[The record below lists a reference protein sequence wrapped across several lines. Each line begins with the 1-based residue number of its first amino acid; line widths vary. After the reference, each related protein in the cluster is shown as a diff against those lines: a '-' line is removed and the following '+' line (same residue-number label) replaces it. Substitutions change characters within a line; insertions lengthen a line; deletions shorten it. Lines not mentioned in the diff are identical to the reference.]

1 MISNLAYIHPDAKI
15 GNNVTVEPF
24 AYIAGDVVIGDGCWI
39 GPGAVIHDGARIGK
53 GCRIHTAA
61 SVSCLPQDL
70 KFAGEVTTAEI
81 GDYNDIRE
89 YVTISRGTASR
100 GKTVVGDH
108 NLLMAYVH
116 IAHDDV
122 VGSNCVIAN
131 RVSLAGE
138 VEIGDW
144 VVIGGAK
151 IFYEP
156 FFNLEGSAALRGWA
170 MSSALI
176 GCLVGALLSGA
187 WSDRYGRKK
196 MLIAASFLFVAS
208 AVGTGAVDSFF
219 WFVVYRIVGGFG
231 IGIAS
236 NVSPVYI
243 AEVSPA
249 SVRGKFV
256 SLNQLTIVLGILMAQ
271 LANWQIGEYFTA
283 GSETLSVESIEWAWR
298 WMFWAE
304 LVPAGLFFA
313 LSFVIPE
320 SPRWL
325 ATAGRSDEAGK
336 ILVRVGGTDYAGQTL
351 SELGQ
356 LNEDKKEKA
365 NWGALLQPG
374 VRSVLVI
381 GIVLAVFQQWCGIN
395 VIFNYA
401 QEIFSA
407 AGYAVSDVLM
417 NIVVTGVTNVIFTFV
432 AIYTVDK
439 WGRRTLMFV
448 GSAGL
453 SVIYFILG
461 TCYFLGV
468 SGWPMLLLVV
478 LAIACYA
485 MSLAPVVWVVLS
497 EIFPVRIRGMA
508 MALSTFFLW
517 VACFLLTYTFPILN
531 EAVGAS
537 GTFWLYAGICLAGF
551 LFIRAKLPETKG
563 KTLEE
568 LEKELTK

>member
-1 MISNLAYIHPDAKI
+1 MKQTTTYLLLICL
-15 GNNVTVEPF
+15 
-24 AYIAGDVVIGDGCWI
+24 
-39 GPGAVIHDGARIGK
+39 
-53 GCRIHTAA
+53 
-61 SVSCLPQDL
+61 VS
-70 KFAGEVTTAEI
+70 AMG
-81 GDYNDIRE
+81 G
-89 YVTISRGTASR
+89 
-100 GKTVVGDH
+100 
-108 NLLMAYVH
+108 LLFGY
-116 IAHDDV
+116 
-122 VGSNCVIAN
+122 
-131 RVSLAGE
+131 
-138 VEIGDW
+138 DW

-156 FFNLEGSAALRGWA
+156 FFHLDGSAALRGWA

-176 GCLVGALLSGA
+176 GCLAGALLSGA

-208 AVGTGAVDSFF
+208 AVGTGAVDDFC
-219 WFVVYRIVGGFG
+219 WFVIYRIVGGFG

-271 LANWQIGEYFTA
+271 LANWQIGELFTS
-283 GSETLSVESIEWAWR
+283 GSGSIGAEGIEWAWR

-304 LVPAGLFFA
+304 LVPAGLFFV

-325 ATAGRSDEAGK
+325 AAKGQTKEAGRILLRAGGE
-336 ILVRVGGTDYAGQTL
+336 VYALKTL
-351 SELGQ
+351 SELNQ
-356 LNEDKKEKA
+356 LTDKKEEKVK
-365 NWGALLQPG
+365 WGALLQPG
-374 VRSVLVI
+374 VRNVLVI

-401 QEIFSA
+401 HEIFSE

-417 NIVVTGVTNVIFTFV
+417 NIVVTGITNLVFTFI

-448 GSAGL
+448 GAAGL
-453 SVIYFILG
+453 AVIYAILG
-461 TCYFLGV
+461 TCYYLGM

-537 GTFWLYAGICLAGF
+537 GTFWLYGVICLIGF

>member
-1 MISNLAYIHPDAKI
+1 MHHNFNTDIMK
-15 GNNVTVEPF
+15 
-24 AYIAGDVVIGDGCWI
+24 
-39 GPGAVIHDGARIGK
+39 R
-53 GCRIHTAA
+53 
-61 SVSCLPQDL
+61 
-70 KFAGEVTTAEI
+70 TTA
-81 GDYNDIRE
+81 Y
-89 YVTISRGTASR
+89 
-100 GKTVVGDH
+100 
-108 NLLMAYVH
+108 LLL
-116 IAHDDV
+116 I
-122 VGSNCVIAN
+122 CL
-131 RVSLAGE
+131 VSAMGGLLFGY
-138 VEIGDW
+138 DW

-156 FFNLEGSAALRGWA
+156 FFGLEGSAALRGWA

-176 GCLVGALLSGA
+176 GCLAGALLSGE
-187 WSDRYGRKK
+187 WSDKYGRKK
-196 MLIAASFLFVAS
+196 MLIIASSLFVLS
-208 AVGTGAVDSFF
+208 AYGTGAVDSFT
-219 WFVVYRIVGGFG
+219 WFIAYRILGGFG

-236 NVSPVYI
+236 NISPVYI
-243 AEVSPA
+243 AEVAPA

-271 LANWQIGEYFTA
+271 LANWQIGEHFTQGTGA
-283 GSETLSVESIEWAWR
+283 LSADSIEWAWR

-304 LVPAGLFFA
+304 LIPAGLFFI
-313 LSFVIPE
+313 LSFIIPE

-325 ATAGRSDEAGK
+325 ATANRTAEAGK
-336 ILVRVGGTDYAGQTL
+336 ILSRIGGEAYAKQTL
-351 SELGQ
+351 AEMAQ
-356 LNEDKKEKA
+356 LINEKQEKA
-365 NWGALLQPG
+365 NWGALCKPG
-374 VRSVLVI
+374 VRNVMII
-381 GIVLAVFQQWCGIN
+381 GIVLAIFQQWCGIN

-401 QEIFSA
+401 HEIFSE

-417 NIVVTGVTNVIFTFV
+417 NIVVTGVTNVVFTFV

-453 SVIYFILG
+453 ALIYAILG
-461 TCYFLGV
+461 TCYFLGI

-478 LAIACYA
+478 MAIACYA

-508 MALSTFFLW
+508 MAISTFFLW
-517 VACFLLTYTFPILN
+517 VACFLLTYTFPLLN

-537 GTFWLYAGICLAGF
+537 GTFWLYGVICLAGF
-551 LFIRAKLPETKG
+551 FFIRAKLPETKG

>member
-1 MISNLAYIHPDAKI
+1 MKQTTIYLLLI
-15 GNNVTVEPF
+15 
-24 AYIAGDVVIGDGCWI
+24 CL
-39 GPGAVIHDGARIGK
+39 
-53 GCRIHTAA
+53 
-61 SVSCLPQDL
+61 VS
-70 KFAGEVTTAEI
+70 AMG
-81 GDYNDIRE
+81 G
-89 YVTISRGTASR
+89 
-100 GKTVVGDH
+100 
-108 NLLMAYVH
+108 LLFGY
-116 IAHDDV
+116 
-122 VGSNCVIAN
+122 
-131 RVSLAGE
+131 
-138 VEIGDW
+138 DW

-170 MSSALI
+170 MSSALV
-176 GCLVGALLSGA
+176 GCLAGALLSGV

-196 MLIAASFLFVAS
+196 MLIAASLLFVAS
-208 AVGTGAVDSFF
+208 AIGTGAVDNFNG
-219 WFVVYRIVGGFG
+219 FVVYRIIGGFG

-256 SLNQLTIVLGILMAQ
+256 SLNQLTVVLGILMAQ
-271 LANWQIGEYFTA
+271 LANWQIGELFTS
-283 GSETLSVESIEWAWR
+283 GTETLSAESIEWAWR

-304 LVPAGLFFA
+304 LIPAGLFFILA
-313 LSFVIPE
+313 FIIPE

-325 ATAGRSDEAGK
+325 ATR
-336 ILVRVGGTDYAGQTL
+336 GQT
-351 SELGQ
+351 
-356 LNEDKKEKA
+356 EKA
-365 NWGALLQPG
+365 SRILARVDGETYARQTLAELAQLTGKQEESGDWRSLLRPG
-374 VRSVLVI
+374 VRNVLLI
-381 GIVLAVFQQWCGIN
+381 GIVLAIFQQWCGIN

-401 QEIFSA
+401 HEIFSE

-453 SVIYFILG
+453 AIIYAALG
-461 TCYFLGV
+461 TCYFLGI

-517 VACFLLTYTFPILN
+517 AACFLLTYTFPLLN

-537 GTFWLYAGICLAGF
+537 GTFWLYGGICLAGF
-551 LFIRAKLPETKG
+551 FFIRANLPETKG

>member
-1 MISNLAYIHPDAKI
+1 MKQTTIYLLLI
-15 GNNVTVEPF
+15 
-24 AYIAGDVVIGDGCWI
+24 CL
-39 GPGAVIHDGARIGK
+39 
-53 GCRIHTAA
+53 
-61 SVSCLPQDL
+61 VS
-70 KFAGEVTTAEI
+70 AMG
-81 GDYNDIRE
+81 G
-89 YVTISRGTASR
+89 
-100 GKTVVGDH
+100 
-108 NLLMAYVH
+108 LLFGY
-116 IAHDDV
+116 
-122 VGSNCVIAN
+122 
-131 RVSLAGE
+131 
-138 VEIGDW
+138 DW

-156 FFNLEGSAALRGWA
+156 FFNLEGSAAMRGWA

-176 GCLVGALLSGA
+176 GCLAGALLSGV

-196 MLIAASFLFVAS
+196 MLIIASFLFVAS
-208 AVGTGAVDSFF
+208 AIGTGAVDSFT
-219 WFVVYRIVGGFG
+219 WFIIYRIVGGFG

-243 AEVSPA
+243 AEVAPA

-271 LANWQIGEYFTA
+271 LANWQIGEFFTS
-283 GSETLSVESIEWAWR
+283 GSETLSAASIEMAWR
-298 WMFWAE
+298 YMFWAE
-304 LVPAGLFFA
+304 LIPAGLFFVLA
-313 LSFVIPE
+313 FIIPE

-325 ATAGRSDEAGK
+325 ATMGQTEKAGR
-336 ILVRVGGTDYAGQTL
+336 ILARVGGETYARQTL
-351 SELGQ
+351 SELGK
-356 LNEDKKEKA
+356 LTDNKEEMG
-365 NWGALLQPG
+365 NWSALLQPG
-374 VRSVLVI
+374 VRNVLVI

-401 QEIFSA
+401 HEIFSE

-417 NIVVTGVTNVIFTFV
+417 NIVVTGVTNLLFTFV

-453 SVIYFILG
+453 AIIYTILG
-461 TCYFLGV
+461 TCYFLGI

-497 EIFPVRIRGMA
+497 EIFPVRIRGLA

-517 VACFLLTYTFPILN
+517 VACFVLTYTFPLLN

-537 GTFWLYAGICLAGF
+537 GTFWLYGIICLAGF

>member
-1 MISNLAYIHPDAKI
+1 MKQTTTYLFLICL
-15 GNNVTVEPF
+15 
-24 AYIAGDVVIGDGCWI
+24 
-39 GPGAVIHDGARIGK
+39 
-53 GCRIHTAA
+53 
-61 SVSCLPQDL
+61 VS
-70 KFAGEVTTAEI
+70 AMG
-81 GDYNDIRE
+81 G
-89 YVTISRGTASR
+89 
-100 GKTVVGDH
+100 
-108 NLLMAYVH
+108 LLFGY
-116 IAHDDV
+116 
-122 VGSNCVIAN
+122 
-131 RVSLAGE
+131 
-138 VEIGDW
+138 DW
-144 VVIGGAK
+144 VVVGGAK

-156 FFNLEGSAALRGWA
+156 FFHLENSAALRGWA
-170 MSSALI
+170 MSSALV
-176 GCLVGALLSGA
+176 GCLIGALLSGS

-196 MLIAASFLFVAS
+196 MLIVASALFVAS

-219 WFVVYRIVGGFG
+219 WFNVYRIVGGLG

-249 SVRGKFV
+249 AVRGKFV
-256 SLNQLTIVLGILMAQ
+256 SINQLTIVLGILLAQ
-271 LANWQIGEYFTA
+271 LANWQIGAYFTSGA
-283 GSETLSVESIEWAWR
+283 ETLSETSVEWAWR

-304 LVPAGLFFA
+304 LVPAGLFFI
-313 LSFVIPE
+313 LSFLIPE

-325 ATAGRSDEAGK
+325 AAVGRKENAGLILTRIAGK
-336 ILVRVGGTDYAGQTL
+336 DYARQTL
-351 SELGQ
+351 AELEQLTGQ
-356 LNEDKKEKA
+356 QEEKVH
-365 NWGALLQPG
+365 WRSLLQPNVRG
-374 VRSVLVI
+374 VLLI

-401 QEIFSA
+401 HEIFSA

-417 NIVVTGVTNVIFTFV
+417 NIVVTGITNVIFTFV

-453 SVIYFILG
+453 ALIYFLLG
-461 TCYFLGV
+461 SGYFWEV

-497 EIFPVRIRGMA
+497 EILPVRIRGMA

-517 VACFLLTYTFPILN
+517 VASFLLTYTFPILN
-531 EAVGAS
+531 EAVGAA
-537 GTFWLYAGICLAGF
+537 GIFWLYGGICLAGF

>member
-1 MISNLAYIHPDAKI
+1 MKQTTIYLLLI
-15 GNNVTVEPF
+15 
-24 AYIAGDVVIGDGCWI
+24 CL
-39 GPGAVIHDGARIGK
+39 
-53 GCRIHTAA
+53 
-61 SVSCLPQDL
+61 VS
-70 KFAGEVTTAEI
+70 AMG
-81 GDYNDIRE
+81 G
-89 YVTISRGTASR
+89 
-100 GKTVVGDH
+100 
-108 NLLMAYVH
+108 LLFGY
-116 IAHDDV
+116 
-122 VGSNCVIAN
+122 
-131 RVSLAGE
+131 
-138 VEIGDW
+138 DW

-170 MSSALI
+170 MSSALV
-176 GCLVGALLSGA
+176 GCLAGALLSGV

-196 MLIAASFLFVAS
+196 MLIAASLLFVAS
-208 AVGTGAVDSFF
+208 AIGTGAVDNFNG
-219 WFVVYRIVGGFG
+219 FVVYRIIGGFG

-256 SLNQLTIVLGILMAQ
+256 SLNQLTVVLGILMAQ
-271 LANWQIGEYFTA
+271 LANWQIGELFTS
-283 GSETLSVESIEWAWR
+283 GTETLSAESIEWAWR

-304 LVPAGLFFA
+304 LIPAGLFFILA
-313 LSFVIPE
+313 FIIPE

-325 ATAGRSDEAGK
+325 ATRGQTEKASR
-336 ILVRVGGTDYAGQTL
+336 ILARVGGETYARQTL
-351 SELGQ
+351 AELAQ
-356 LNEDKKEKA
+356 LTGKQEESGD
-365 NWGALLQPG
+365 WRSLLRPG
-374 VRSVLVI
+374 VRNVLLI
-381 GIVLAVFQQWCGIN
+381 GIVLAIFQQWCGIN

-401 QEIFSA
+401 HEIFSE

-453 SVIYFILG
+453 AIIYAALG
-461 TCYFLGV
+461 TCYFLGI

-517 VACFLLTYTFPILN
+517 AACFLLTYTFPLLN

-537 GTFWLYAGICLAGF
+537 GTFWLYGGICLAGF
-551 LFIRAKLPETKG
+551 FFIRANLPETKG

>member
-1 MISNLAYIHPDAKI
+1 MK
-15 GNNVTVEPF
+15 
-24 AYIAGDVVIGDGCWI
+24 
-39 GPGAVIHDGARIGK
+39 
-53 GCRIHTAA
+53 
-61 SVSCLPQDL
+61 Q
-70 KFAGEVTTAEI
+70 TTA
-81 GDYNDIRE
+81 Y
-89 YVTISRGTASR
+89 
-100 GKTVVGDH
+100 
-108 NLLMAYVH
+108 LLL
-116 IAHDDV
+116 I
-122 VGSNCVIAN
+122 CL
-131 RVSLAGE
+131 VSAMGGLLFGY
-138 VEIGDW
+138 DW

-156 FFNLEGSAALRGWA
+156 FFSLEGSAAMRGWA

-176 GCLVGALLSGA
+176 GCLAGALLSGV

-196 MLIAASFLFVAS
+196 MLIIASFLFVAS
-208 AVGTGAVDSFF
+208 AIGTGAVDSFF
-219 WFVVYRIVGGFG
+219 WFVVYRIIGGFG

-236 NVSPVYI
+236 NVSPIYI
-243 AEVSPA
+243 AEVAPA
-249 SVRGKFV
+249 PVRGKFV
-256 SLNQLTIVLGILMAQ
+256 SINQLTIVLGILMAQ
-271 LANWQIGEYFTA
+271 LANWQIGQHFASGT
-283 GSETLSVESIEWAWR
+283 ETLRADGIEWAWR

-304 LVPAGLFFA
+304 LIPAGLFFI
-313 LSFVIPE
+313 LSFIIPE

-325 ATAGRSDEAGK
+325 AASGQVSEASK
-336 ILVRVGGTDYAGQTL
+336 TLIRVGGEAYARQTL
-351 SELGQ
+351 SELQQ
-356 LNEDKKEKA
+356 LTDTKEEGG
-365 NWGALLQPG
+365 NWKSLLQPG
-374 VRSVLVI
+374 VRNVLII

-401 QEIFSA
+401 HEIFSE

-453 SVIYFILG
+453 AFIYTILG

-468 SGWPMLLLVV
+468 NGWPMLLLVV
-478 LAIACYA
+478 MAIACYA
-485 MSLAPVVWVVLS
+485 MSLAPVVWVILS
-497 EIFPVRIRGMA
+497 EIFPVRIRGIA

-537 GTFWLYAGICLAGF
+537 GTFWLYGVVCLAGF

-568 LEKELTK
+568 IEKKLTK